1 MIIRATNKLL
11 NISGIKPVKFSNS
24 STEILPGDWYA
35 KTVKTGRLGKLVVL
49 FFHNNA
55 KISIICPTK
64 SLNIAIKQL
73 PDRVK
78 SYLARHS
85 YDSLIDKFDLSSEI
99 QIFTT
104 ESKST
109 LSFMNQ
115 LTANIEWQLSKV
127 ENFDNIDFNK
137 LEDIHSDYLFSIDGK
152 SGKYETTIDILDRI
166 KESNSKKACP

>member
-1 MIIRATNKLL
+1 MIIRATKKIL
-11 NISGIKPVKFSNS
+11 NISGINPVKFSNN
-24 STEILPGDWYA
+24 STEILPGNWYA
-35 KTVKTGRLGKLVVL
+35 KTVKTGHIGKLVVL

-78 SYLARHS
+78 NYLARHNF
-85 YDSLIDKFDLSSEI
+85 DSLIDKFDLNSEI

-115 LTANIEWQLSKV
+115 LSINIEWHLSKADSLV
-127 ENFDNIDFNK
+127 NIDYNR
-137 LEDIHSDYLFSIDGK
+137 LEDIHSDYLFSINGK
-152 SGKYETTIDILDRI
+152 SGKYETTIDILNRI
-166 KESNSKKACP
+166 KESK